1 MYSGKELAELSGY
14 TSRVYSLLASLHSLD
29 NNEYPKNPR
38 PASLTANEVRVKVP
52 SHRSSDS
59 QPFYDLGNVKG
70 SVVIGPSH
78 VLLKGVPIVA
88 PAGGT
93 AGAERG
99 GEELIHSLDLR
110 VEKGEHTLITGAKC
124 VNEG

>member
-14 TSRVYSLLASLHSLD
+14 TSRVYSLLASLHALD
-29 NNEYPKNPR
+29 NNDYPNNPR
-38 PASLTANEVRVKVP
+38 PASLPRNKVRA
-52 SHRSSDS
+52 SLGRTDC

-70 SVVIGPSH
+70 SVVMGRNH

-88 PAGGT
+88 PAGGA

-99 GEELIHSLDLR
+99 GEELIHRLDLR
-110 VEKGEHTLITGAKC
+110 VEKGEHTLITGAK
-124 VNEG
+124 